1 MTSVVERRS
10 QNPDSVFFACDFS
23 PPRGADPKLLSPAL
37 SLTADFISVAYNPGR
52 SVRIN
57 SVLAADWI
65 QQKTRSDVIFSL
77 STRDINK
84 IGLQSLL
91 LGAQLARL
99 KNVVIVKG
107 DNLSSSELSMTKSVH
122 DFKPTEL
129 LSSIVAMNKG
139 LDYKGKKLQASAD
152 FCIGATIDLNNCME
166 REITLTYHKVQAG
179 AQFFLMQPV
188 SNPNVVHSFM
198 DYYKNRYGKQLTSML
213 FVGVQMVAPGGLTFG
228 QLPEWITKDLDAGRP
243 SHDIAVQAISEL
255 LDTGFRSIYLIP
267 PVFKGGRRGYDD
279 AKKVLNEFKS
289 LPGK

>member
-10 QNPDSVFFACDFS
+10 QDLDSILFACDFS
-23 PPRGADPKLLSPAL
+23 PPRGSDPKLLSNAL
-37 SLTADFISVAYNPGR
+37 SLTADFVSVAYNPGR
-52 SVRIN
+52 SVRVN
-57 SVLAADWI
+57 SVLAAHWI
-65 QQKTRSDVIFSL
+65 QQKTCRDVIFSL

-91 LGAQLARL
+91 LGAELAGL
-99 KNVVIVKG
+99 KNVVVVKG
-107 DNLSSSELSMTKSVH
+107 DKFSSLELAMTKTVQ
-122 DFKPTEL
+122 DFKPTEM
-129 LSSIVAMNKG
+129 LSSISAMNEG
-139 LDYKGKKLQASAD
+139 LDYKGQKLQTSTD

-166 REITLTYHKVQAG
+166 REINLTHHKVEAG

-188 SNPNVVHSFM
+188 PNSNLIHTFI
-198 DYYKNRYGKQLTSML
+198 DRYANQYSEQLSSVL

-279 AKKVLNEFKS
+279 AKKVLNEFKN